1 MKTLFILFWA
11 TGDLAK
17 RKIYWALYDL
27 FKDWKSIDIIWI
39 WRKNFQENQFF
50 QEYVNQ
56 ETDLFIKKD
65 KSFFEYLK
73 TISYVQVEI
82 DKKETY
88 LNLENKIKK
97 YKTDNIIIY
106 LSIWYE
112 LFPVFIENIKE
123 CSALLK
129 KEPKIIFEKPFW
141 KDLQSAEILND
152 SINKLFDEKQIY
164 RIDHYVWKEPIQNIL
179 SLRFSNILF
188 EPIWNSNYIDN
199 IQIIA
204 TEKIWIWDRWEY
216 YDKSWALRDM
226 VQNHLF
232 QVLTLI
238 TMEPPLDM
246 SEESIASE
254 KLKILKELKVDKNN
268 LVFWQYDG
276 YKNEKN
282 VSKDSITETFVSMK
296 LKVDSWRFKDLPI
309 YLKTGKYLNEKNT
322 KIIIEFK
329 EIPNIFLKKYWEI
342 EKNRIIIE
350 IQPEEKIQIQFNLKK
365 KNNHTGIETILSEF
379 SNEDIQDMSYKNLIN
394 DCIKWNKFLFIN
406 WNILKQSWL
415 LVDDIINCKNDCPII
430 KYYEKNTRG
439 PIESDYLI
447 EQDWRKW
454 FI

>member
-88 LNLENKIKK
+88 LNLENKIKE
-97 YKTDNIIIY
+97 YKTENIIIY

-123 CSALLK
+123 CSNLLQ

-152 SINKLFDEKQIY
+152 SINKLFKENQIY

-188 EPIWNSNYIDN
+188 EPIWNSNHIDN

-204 TEKIWIWDRWEY
+204 TEKIGIWDRGEY

-268 LVFWQYDG
+268 LVFWQYKG
-276 YKNEKN
+276 YRNEKN
-282 VSKDSITETFVSMK
+282 VSINSLTETFVAMK

-329 EIPNIFLKKYWEI
+329 EIPNIFLKKYGEI

-365 KNNHTGIETILSEF
+365 KNNHTGIETIVSEF
-379 SNEDIQDMSYKNLIN
+379 SNEDIQDSSYKNLIN
-394 DCIKWNKFLFIN
+394 DCINWNKFLFIN

-415 LVDDIINCKNDCPII
+415 LVDDIINCKNDCPVI

-439 PIESDYLI
+439 PNESDFLI
-447 EQDWRKW
+447 EKDWRKW